1 MASEGG
7 SRHLFHVVFCL
18 LSASSLCPFTR
29 HHVGLLWAGAICP
42 FSGVQGTTLLQPW
55 GSLFL
60 VLSLSSKWHCQRD
73 REERSWGG
81 GICAPPAF
89 ISPVPELMGREG
101 VPCGPGLGL
110 DFGVCKGPQLAR

>member
-81 GICAPPAF
+81 AYVLPLPSF
-89 ISPVPELMGREG
+89 PLYQS
-101 VPCGPGLGL
+101 
-110 DFGVCKGPQLAR
+110 